1 MSFPKT
7 VDKNVLAL
15 EVQDRLNAISISLFA
30 SKEITDAIVF
40 TVTDDYVEYVNTKP
54 DTTNIISCMLNFFT
68 GVNSPS
74 KDYNQYTENAV
85 FNLEAEFKQRESIE
99 LILEQ
104 YVVAD
109 SNVPTQNG
117 VWHTEKIITR
127 PLISS
132 PQITNGVDLISAT
145 FSLSYQ
151 FTEGAVTKNQVVVQ
165 INGEAMPILSY
176 SLTANNGSA
185 PRNRPNTTD
194 TVNTNLVNTNSIS
207 MSIQYIKN
215 NSQCVKIA
223 KDLHKRNN
231 INRKYRISYED
242 DAFSA
247 SDNYVISSGVFSM
260 EDFNIISME
269 IVWVLKD
276 VTVVS

>member
-7 VDKNVLAL
+7 VDKNVLAK
-15 EVQDRLNAISISLFA
+15 EIQDKINAISISLFA
-30 SKEITDAIVF
+30 SKAITDAIVF
-40 TVTDDYVEYVNTKP
+40 TVTDDYVEYVNNKP
-54 DTTNIISCMLNFFT
+54 ETTSIISCILNFFT

-74 KDYNQYTENAV
+74 KDYNQYTENAT

-99 LILEQ
+99 MILEQ
-104 YVVAD
+104 YVVED

-132 PQITNGVDLISAT
+132 PVITNGVDLIGAT

-151 FTEGAVTKNQVVVQ
+151 FTEGAVTKNQVVVE
-165 INGEAMPILSY
+165 INGEEMPILSY

-185 PRNRPNTTD
+185 PRNKPNTTD

-207 MSIQYIKN
+207 MSIQYIKTN
-215 NSQCVKIA
+215 DQCVKIA
-223 KDLHKRNN
+223 KDLHKRDN

-269 IVWVLKD
+269 LVWVLKD
-276 VTVVS
+276 VTVVI